1 MKRLFA
7 FLLGTLGAV
16 SASQAD
22 IRTDWA
28 YHAVGNGARMAEQVP
43 GESGA
48 FLANGTDQIPDGDTV
63 TLYVLTAKEFAGDM
77 EEQVFVRWWD
87 GYMSHW
93 IMGTWVKNVAL
104 DAAQPQT
111 RFHGLPENGTVDLDL
126 WRIEIPASIT
136 QPGDNFYA
144 VQLKGFAPDSSDE
157 RFLLRQPGGDFCH
170 SNNFG
175 QVWSASEE
183 FDGQDWMV
191 QILP

>member
-104 DAAQPQT
+104 DAAQPET
-111 RFHGLPENGTVDLDL
+111 RFRGLPEEGTVDLDL
-126 WRIEIPASIT
+126 WRIE
-136 QPGDNFYA
+136 
-144 VQLKGFAPDSSDE
+144 L
-157 RFLLRQPGGDFCH
+157 
-170 SNNFG
+170 
-175 QVWSASEE
+175 EE
-183 FDGQDWMV
+183 VGA
-191 QILP
+191 

>member
-1 MKRLFA
+1 MKRHFV
-7 FLLGTLGAV
+7 FLLV
-16 SASQAD
+16 SVCAAWAAQAD

-28 YHAVGNGARMAEQVP
+28 YHAVGNGSRTTERVP
-43 GESGA
+43 GEHFA
-48 FLANGTDQIPDGDTV
+48 FLANGTEQIPDGDTV
-63 TLYVLTAKEFAGDM
+63 TLHVLTAKDFAGDM

-93 IMGTWVKNVAL
+93 IMGLWVKNVAL
-104 DAAQPQT
+104 DAAQPET
-111 RFHGLPENGTVDLDL
+111 RFRGLPENGAVDLDL

-144 VQLKGFAPDSSDE
+144 IQLKGYAPDGSDE

-170 SNNFG
+170 SNNCR

-183 FDGQDWMV
+183 FDGQDWSV
-191 QILP
+191 EILP

>member
-1 MKRLFA
+1 MKSAFS
-7 FLLGTLGAV
+7 FLLIVLVAAATAN
-16 SASQAD
+16 AEIQ
-22 IRTDWA
+22 TDWA
-28 YHAVGNGARMAEQVP
+28 YHAVGSAGRLTEPVP
-43 GESGA
+43 GETFT
-48 FLANGTDQIPDGDTV
+48 FLANGSDQIPDGDTV
-63 TLYVLTAKEFAGDM
+63 TLYVLTAGDFAGALD
-77 EEQVFVRWWD
+77 EQIYVRWWD

-104 DAAQPQT
+104 DAAQPET
-111 RFHGLPENGTVDLDL
+111 RFRGLPEEGTVDLDL